1 MPGRIMVG
9 VDGSAPSDAALGWA
23 ADDAART
30 GAELHIVHALD
41 RQPYSVGRF
50 PDFGQWNNLLLAASR
65 VLERAEAA
73 VRARQPSVAVHAEIV
88 EGTPAAVLQDQA
100 RRADELVIGNRG
112 LGGFAGALLGSV
124 TTQVA
129 GQVRCPVVVVR
140 ADPPER
146 VGEVGVGID
155 DSGVCEPAVGYAF
168 EQARLRGATL
178 RLIHAWQI
186 PVHAFA
192 PEIAYDVD
200 EVRAAQREVIRT
212 RTAGWRE
219 RHPEVAIVEDV
230 QSAHPVEA
238 LTGAGCDLLVVGSR
252 GRGAFGSLLLGSV
265 SRGVLHHA
273 RCPVAVIRPADDA
286 EGRGPR

>member
-73 VRARQPSVAVHAEIV
+73 VRARQPSVPVHAEIV

-124 TTQVA
+124 TMQVA
-129 GQVRCPVVVVR
+129 GQVRCAVVVVR

-146 VGEVGVGID
+146 VGEIGVGID
-155 DSGVCEPAVGYAF
+155 DSDVCEPAIGYAF
-168 EQARLRGATL
+168 EQARLRGARL
-178 RLIHAWQI
+178 RLIHAWQV

-200 EVRAAQREVIRT
+200 EVRAAQREVVRT

-219 RHPEVAIVEDV
+219 RHPEVTVVEDV

-238 LTGAGCDLLVVGSR
+238 LAGAPCDLLVVGSR

-273 RCPVAVIRPADDA
+273 RCPVAVIRPADDP
-286 EGRGPR
+286 GTSPSR

>member
-9 VDGSAPSDAALGWA
+9 VDGSAPSNAALGWA

-30 GAELHIVHALD
+30 GAELRIVHALD

-50 PDFGQWNNLLLAASR
+50 PDFGQWNYLLLAASR
-65 VLERAEAA
+65 VLEAAEAA
-73 VRARQPSVAVHAEIV
+73 ARERQPSVAVHAEVV
-88 EGTPAAVLQDQA
+88 EGTPAAVLQEQA
-100 RRADELVIGNRG
+100 RQADELVIGNRG

-155 DSGVCEPAVGYAF
+155 DSDVCGPAIGYAF
-168 EQARLRGATL
+168 EQAERRGATL
-178 RLIHAWQI
+178 RLIHAWQA

-192 PEIAYDVD
+192 PEIAFDVD
-200 EVRAAQREVIRT
+200 EVRAAQTAVIRT

-219 RHPEVAIVEDV
+219 RYPGVNLVEDV

-238 LTGAGCDLLVVGSR
+238 LTGAPCDLLVVGSR
-252 GRGAFGSLLLGSV
+252 GRGAFGALLLGSV

-273 RCPVAVIRPADDA
+273 RCPVAVVRPAEDA
-286 EGRGPR
+286 GGGESG